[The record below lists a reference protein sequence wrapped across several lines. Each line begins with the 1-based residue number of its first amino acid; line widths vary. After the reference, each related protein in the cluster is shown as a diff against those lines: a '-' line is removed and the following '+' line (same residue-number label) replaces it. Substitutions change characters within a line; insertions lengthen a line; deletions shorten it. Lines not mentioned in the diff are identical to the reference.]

1 MRFNN
6 EILQKYFP
14 LFEHFYIDI
23 YANKRSLFRKEQNMI
38 LDTLDILSIVID
50 FALLIWFA
58 YTYRRTLGTRSNK
71 YMKILIVA
79 VVLSLVNKIFLGGS
93 IFVSVVEVGL
103 IVYVIYQFNKE
114 RNRYY

>member
-1 MRFNN
+1 MV
-6 EILQKYFP
+6 LYT
-14 LFEHFYIDI
+14 
-23 YANKRSLFRKEQNMI
+23 
-38 LDTLDILSIVID
+38 LDTLSIVID

-58 YTYRRTLGTRSNK
+58 YTYRSTLGTRFNK
-71 YMKILIVA
+71 YMKILIAA

-93 IFVSVVEVGL
+93 ILVSDVEVGS

>member
-1 MRFNN
+1 MRFNK

-23 YANKRSLFRKEQNMI
+23 YANKRSLFRKEQNMFLDI
-38 LDTLDILSIVID
+38 LDTLSIVID

-58 YTYRRTLGTRSNK
+58 YTYRRTLGTRFNE
-71 YMKILIVA
+71 YMKILIAA

-93 IFVSVVEVGL
+93 ILVSVVEVGL
-103 IVYVIYQFNKE
+103 IVYVISQFNKE
-114 RNRYY
+114 RNGYY